1 MHVFLFCDKY
11 DKIGHGDFMRLR
23 NVSGA
28 KEIITNS
35 NYAILNPSDYKG
47 KYSMIFGN
55 SNPIKIEIGMGK
67 GTFIYNN
74 ALKYPDINF
83 IGIEKFDSVLA
94 RAIQKIG
101 DTDLPNLRLIRMDA
115 LEIEDVFDKEI
126 DTIFLN
132 FSDPWPKNRHE
143 IRRLTSTR
151 FLEKYDKVFKNG
163 NTIIQKT
170 DNRKLFEYSIMSFN
184 NYGYKIEEL
193 SLDLYNDDI
202 KNNIPTEYETKFASK
217 GEKIYMVKVTRQ

>member
-28 KEIITNS
+28 KEIIINS
-35 NYAILNPSDYKG
+35 KYVILNPSDYKG
-47 KYSMIFGN
+47 KYNMIFGN
-55 SNPIKIEIGMGK
+55 DNPIKIEIGMGK

-101 DTDLPNLRLIRMDA
+101 DIDLPNLRLIRMDA
-115 LEIEDVFDKEI
+115 LDIEDVFEKEI

-184 NYGYKIEEL
+184 NYGYRIEEL